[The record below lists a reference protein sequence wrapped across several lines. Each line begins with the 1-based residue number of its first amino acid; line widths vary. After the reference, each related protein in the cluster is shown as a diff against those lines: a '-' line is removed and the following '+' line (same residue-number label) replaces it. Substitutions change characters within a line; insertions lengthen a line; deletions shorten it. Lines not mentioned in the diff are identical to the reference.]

1 MRRLGTLAAVFLAGS
16 LLALAPSSP
25 TQAQAQAW
33 PVKPIRLVVPYP
45 PGGSTDLLARSMG
58 QKLGEALG
66 QQIIV
71 DNRAGASGMLGSEI
85 VARAAPDGYT
95 ILLGT
100 GATHGLNLLLSKTVP
115 YDPVKDFTPITA
127 AAEVPIILVVHP
139 SVPAANAKELVEYG
153 KKNPGKLAFGSSGT
167 GSPHHLAGELFK
179 QVGGIDLVHV
189 PYKGAAPAVQ
199 DLIGGQIPMVFTTL
213 STALPHIRAG
223 KIRAIGFVEA
233 KRQASVPEIPTI
245 GESLSGYVMPVSWL
259 GFFAPAGLPEP
270 ILKRLNAEIV
280 KAVQSPDVRAKLEAA
295 GMPVVGTG
303 AEEFARMVKDDIETF
318 RRIVTA
324 AGIKPE

>member
-1 MRRLGTLAAVFLAGS
+1 MRWIRAVAAVFLAFP
-16 LLALAPSSP
+16 LIAL
-25 TQAQAQAW
+25 AQAW
-33 PVKPIRLVVPYP
+33 PAKPIRLVVPYP

-127 AAEVPIILVVHP
+127 AVEVPIILVVHP
-139 SVPAANAKELVEYG
+139 SVPATNAKELVEYA

-167 GSPHHLAGELFK
+167 GSPHHLAGELLK

-223 KIRAIGFVEA
+223 RIRAIGFVEA

-245 GESLSGYVMPVSWL
+245 GESLPGYVMPASWL
-259 GFFAPAGLPEP
+259 GFFAPAALPEP

-280 KAVQSPDVRAKLEAA
+280 KAVQSPEVRAKLEAA
-295 GMPVVGTG
+295 GMPVVGTS

-318 RRIVTA
+318 RRIVAA

>member
-1 MRRLGTLAAVFLAGS
+1 MALQRILAAAIFAAPLI
-16 LLALAPSSP
+16 ALVQSSP
-25 TQAQAQAW
+25 ALAQAW
-33 PVKPIRLVVPYP
+33 PAKQIRLVVPYP
-45 PGGSTDLLARSMG
+45 PGGSTDLLARTIG
-58 QKLGEALG
+58 QKVGEALG

-71 DNRAGASGMLGSEI
+71 DNRAGAGGMLGSDI
-85 VARAAPDGYT
+85 VARSAPDGYT

-100 GATHGLNLLLSKTVP
+100 GATHGLTLLLSKTVP

-127 AAEVPIILVVHP
+127 AVEVPIILVVHP
-139 SVPAANAKELVEYG
+139 SIPATTAKDLVEWA
-153 KKNPGKLAFGSSGT
+153 KRNPGKLAYGSSGT
-167 GSPHHLAGELFK
+167 GSPHHLSGELLK
-179 QVGGIDLVHV
+179 QVAGIDMVHV

-199 DLIGGQIPMVFTTL
+199 DLIGNQIPAVFTTL

-223 KIRAIGFVEA
+223 KIRALGFVEA
-233 KRQASVPEIPTI
+233 RRQSSAPEIPTI
-245 GESLSGYVMPVSWL
+245 GESVPGYVMPASWL
-259 GFFAPAGLPEP
+259 GFFGPAGLPEP
-270 ILKRLNAEIV
+270 ILKRCNAEIV

-295 GMPVVGTG
+295 GMPVVGTS

>member
-1 MRRLGTLAAVFLAGS
+1 MIRTLLAAVLAIP
-16 LLALAPSSP
+16 LMAL
-25 TQAQAQAW
+25 AQAW
-33 PVKPIRLVVPYP
+33 PAKSIRLVVPYP
-45 PGGSTDLLARSMG
+45 PGGSTDLLARTIG
-58 QKLGEALG
+58 QKVGEALG

-71 DNRAGASGMLGSEI
+71 DNRAGAGGMLGSEI

-100 GATHGLNLLLSKTVP
+100 GATHGLTLLLSKAIP

-127 AAEVPIILVVHP
+127 AVEVPIILCV
-139 SVPAANAKELVEYG
+139 SLQVPATTAKELVDYA
-153 KKNPGKLAFGSSGT
+153 KKNPGKLAYGSSGT
-167 GSPHHLAGELFK
+167 GSPHHLSGELLR
-179 QVGGIDLVHV
+179 QVAGIDIIHV

-199 DLIGGQIPMVFTTL
+199 DLIGSQIPMVFTTL
-213 STALPHIRAG
+213 STALPHIKAG

-233 KRQASVPEIPTI
+233 KRQSSVPEIPTI
-245 GESLSGYVMPVSWL
+245 GESVAGYVMPASWL

-270 ILKRLNAEIV
+270 ILRRLNAEIV
-280 KAVQSPDVRAKLEAA
+280 KAVQSPEVKAKLEAA

-303 AEEFARMVKDDIETF
+303 AEEFAKMVKDDIETF
-318 RRIVTA
+318 RRIVNA

>member
-1 MRRLGTLAAVFLAGS
+1 MRWLGTLAVIFLAGS
-16 LLALAPSSP
+16 LMALAPS
-25 TQAQAQAW
+25 AQAQAW

-85 VARAAPDGYT
+85 VARTAPDGYT

-100 GATHGLNLLLSKTVP
+100 GATHGLNLLLNKTVP
-115 YDPVKDFTPITA
+115 YDPVRDFTPITA

-280 KAVQSPDVRAKLEAA
+280 KAVQSPDVRAKLEGA
-295 GMPVVGTG
+295 GMPVVGTS

>member
-1 MRRLGTLAAVFLAGS
+1 MIRTLLVAVLAFP
-16 LLALAPSSP
+16 LIAL
-25 TQAQAQAW
+25 AQAW
-33 PVKPIRLVVPYP
+33 PSKAIRLVVPYP
-45 PGGSTDLLARSMG
+45 PGGSTDLLARTIG
-58 QKLGEALG
+58 QKVGEALG

-71 DNRAGASGMLGSEI
+71 DNRAGAGGMLGSEI

-100 GATHGLNLLLSKTVP
+100 GATHGLTLLLSKAIP

-127 AAEVPIILVVHP
+127 AVEVPIILCV
-139 SVPAANAKELVEYG
+139 SLQVPAATARELVDYA
-153 KKNPGKLAFGSSGT
+153 KKNPGKLAYGSSGT
-167 GSPHHLAGELFK
+167 GSPHHLSGELLR
-179 QVGGIDLVHV
+179 QVADIDVVHV

-199 DLIGGQIPMVFTTL
+199 DLIGSQIPMVFTTL
-213 STALPHIRAG
+213 STALPHIKAG

-245 GESLSGYVMPVSWL
+245 GESVTGYVMPASWL
-259 GFFAPAGLPEP
+259 GFFAPAGLPDP
-270 ILKRLNAEIV
+270 ILRRLNAEIV
-280 KAVQSPDVRAKLEAA
+280 KAVQSPDVKAKLETA

-303 AEEFARMVKDDIETF
+303 SEEFAKMVKDDIETF
-318 RRIVTA
+318 RKIVNA

>member
-1 MRRLGTLAAVFLAGS
+1 MIRTLLAAVLAFP
-16 LLALAPSSP
+16 LIAL
-25 TQAQAQAW
+25 AQAW
-33 PVKPIRLVVPYP
+33 PSKPIRLVVPYP
-45 PGGSTDLLARSMG
+45 PGGSTDLLARTMG
-58 QKLGEALG
+58 QKVGEALG
-66 QQIIV
+66 QQVIV
-71 DNRAGASGMLGSEI
+71 DNRAGAGGMLGSEI

-100 GATHGLNLLLSKTVP
+100 GATHGLTLLLSKAIP

-127 AAEVPIILVVHP
+127 AVEVPIILCV
-139 SVPAANAKELVEYG
+139 SLQVPASTAKELVDYA
-153 KKNPGKLAFGSSGT
+153 KKNPGKLAYGSSGT
-167 GSPHHLAGELFK
+167 GSPHHLSGELLR
-179 QVGGIDLVHV
+179 QVAGIDIIHV

-199 DLIGGQIPMVFTTL
+199 DLIGSQIPMVFTTL
-213 STALPHIRAG
+213 STALPHIKGG

-233 KRQASVPEIPTI
+233 KRQPSVPEIPTI
-245 GESLSGYVMPVSWL
+245 GESVAGYVMPASWL

-270 ILKRLNAEIV
+270 ILRRLNAEIV

-303 AEEFARMVKDDIETF
+303 SDEFAKMVKDDIETF
-318 RRIVTA
+318 RRIVNA